1 MRASIPNCGRVFGAL
16 FLTMATTFILSARHT
31 RRCPSSSDP
40 EHKARSSSSTSAN
53 QPLLLSALV
62 VFVRLS
68 VGGSGG
74 GVVTFTF
81 TFGGGD

>member
-40 EHKARSSSSTSAN
+40 EHKARSSRSISAN

-62 VFVRLS
+62 VLRLS